1 MPASTDHT
9 STVALAMSR
18 MPGTNTSRNLAPG
31 AISAP
36 QVSASQPFAIEP
48 PETLEKI
55 PIPCEQAGLMQ
66 PPQRAGV
73 KQHRAITAA
82 GKPDRPYGIGD
93 APRLVLRL
101 VGHFLPRGSLD

>member
-9 STVALAMSR
+9 STVVLAMSR

-55 PIPCEQAGLMQ
+55 PILAS
-66 PPQRAGV
+66 
-73 KQHRAITAA
+73 
-82 GKPDRPYGIGD
+82 RPVSCSRHS
-93 APRLVLRL
+93 APV
-101 VGHFLPRGSLD
+101 